1 MYIWREGGGRGS
13 GGACVCMSIHI
24 YIYLHACI
32 VRGAVQ
38 AQARKFVHKEPEAY
52 CTFLHVVKPVT
63 YSTFFTSSQPVALV
77 TGWPE

>member
-1 MYIWREGGGRGS
+1 MYEYTY
-13 GGACVCMSIHI
+13 I